1 MKSFLPLH
9 LWESLSPPSQ
19 SHRMRPILH
28 EKSFFLCLL
37 YYFFITLSHA
47 QEVTNEL
54 EPSVAE
60 FFKTYSTENY
70 YPGNVMRADSVRVFE
85 DVQTVAVYANETFC
99 SQHLNSELVQE
110 IYANLREGLPEAYK
124 DFELTILSKKG
135 YTLEE
140 LVPNFLREK
149 AQDESRLWGE
159 RDYEGQPWVTNASLP
174 YKVSRGLQNRHLFI
188 WPSHGRY
195 FKAGGWRWQRP
206 QLFCTTEDLFTQSI
220 VYPYLFP
227 MLEKAGAIVCCPR
240 ERDIQKS
247 EAIVDNDNPGRQG
260 TYREFQEDGAPWN
273 TPSNAV
279 GFAAP
284 AGLLTDSVMPFTLGS
299 FRTVETTSVKTRLSQ
314 AKWTP
319 RIPKTGKYAVYVSY
333 ATLPNS
339 IPDAHY
345 TIRHKGGSTEWI
357 VNQQMGGGTWV
368 YLGTYTFDEGETS
381 ACVTLTNE
389 SEFQGIVTADAVRFG
404 GGVGQT
410 SKGWSGTSGLPRFLE
425 AARYYAQWAG
435 VPDSLFNTEQGC
447 DDYKDDLRVRSNMLN
462 LLSGSSIYRP
472 DSAGRGVP
480 FELSLALHTDAGVRT
495 GPVYGSLAICTT
507 QGDSGQTT
515 YPTGLSRLASHDFGA
530 LLLDGLVNDLSQTFS
545 KPWTRREL
553 WDRNYA
559 ETRMPDV
566 PSAILEML
574 SHQNF
579 TDMKYGHDPYFKFVL
594 ARSIYKSILRY
605 IYFQHGIKK
614 YVVAPL
620 PVKAFSAVL
629 DEGGRNVQLR
639 WETTPDP
646 LEKSAMPSAFVLYTR
661 IGNGDFDNG
670 RLIGNDQK
678 INLPISPGVLYSY
691 KICAV
696 NEGGESFP
704 SEILSVYSGPHGA
717 KRVLVVNGFT
727 RVSGPARV
735 ETPDSLG
742 FDLAKD
748 IGVPYLYTT
757 AFSGEQLNF
766 DPTARGKEGVNGLGY
781 SGQELTGKIIAGNT
795 FDFCFEH
802 GQSIAATGEYS
813 FSSVSRE
820 AFESKSFDL
829 KHFDVIDFIAGQEAD
844 VKQNLLPAKAFTIR
858 TRERLENFLK
868 AGGAL
873 LVSGSFIGSDSHSA
887 AEMRFTKDVLKYE
900 CAGKAERDSTDFVI
914 GLNLRF
920 DIFQTPNATHYASQH
935 PDILLPTS
943 DKAFTAFAYAGGR
956 SAGIAYKGNDY
967 RVIAMGFPFECIKE
981 ESIRHSAMRALLDFL
996 TD

>member
-1 MKSFLPLH
+1 
-9 LWESLSPPSQ
+9 
-19 SHRMRPILH
+19 MRPNSLPKILFLYFLY
-28 EKSFFLCLL
+28 SFS
-37 YYFFITLSHA
+37 ITLSQA
-47 QEVTNEL
+47 QEAKSKL
-54 EPSVAE
+54 ESGVAD

-70 YPGNVMRADSVRVFE
+70 YPASLMQADSVRVYE
-85 DVQTVAVYANETFC
+85 EEKTVAVYANETFC
-99 SQHLNSELVQE
+99 SQPLSSETVRE
-110 IYANLREGLPEAYK
+110 IYTSMREKLPEAYK
-124 DFELTILSKKG
+124 DFELTIFNKRG

-140 LVPNFLREK
+140 LIPNYLRGK
-149 AQDESRLWGE
+149 ALDESRLWGGL
-159 RDYEGQPWVTNASLP
+159 DYEGKPWVTNASLP

-206 QLFCTTEDLFTQSI
+206 LLFCTTEDLFTQSV

-240 ERDIQKS
+240 ERDVQKS
-247 EAIVDNDNPGRQG
+247 EAIVDNDHPGRQG
-260 TYREFQEDGAPWN
+260 TYREFEEDGAPWK
-273 TPSNAV
+273 TPSDAV

-284 AGLLTDSVMPFTLGS
+284 AGLLTDSVMPFKMGS
-299 FRTVETTSVKTRLSQ
+299 FRAVETTGVKTRLSQ

-319 RIPKTGKYAVYVSY
+319 RIPKAGRYAVYVSY
-333 ATLPNS
+333 ATLANS

-345 TIRHKGGSTEWI
+345 TIRHKGGATEWI

-368 YLGTYTFDEGETS
+368 YLGTYLFDEGETS
-381 ACVTLTNE
+381 GCVTLTNE
-389 SEFQGIVTADAVRFG
+389 SEFQGMVTADAVRFG

-410 SKGWSGTSGLPRFLE
+410 YKGWSGTSGLPRFLE

-435 VPDSLFNTEQGC
+435 VPDSLFNTEQGA

-462 LLSGSSIYRP
+462 FLSGSSIYRP
-472 DSAGRGVP
+472 EGVGLGVP

-507 QGDSGQTT
+507 ADASGQTT

-530 LLLDGLVNDLSQTFS
+530 LLLDGLVDDLSKTFG
-545 KPWTRREL
+545 KTWTRREL

-559 ETRMPDV
+559 ETRMPDI

-579 TDMKYGHDPYFKFVL
+579 TDMKYAHDPYFKFVL
-594 ARSIYKSILRY
+594 SRSIYKSILRY
-605 IYFQHGIKK
+605 ISFLHGIKK
-614 YVVAPL
+614 YVVEPL

-629 DEGGRNVQLR
+629 DEDGRNVQLR
-639 WETTPDP
+639 WEVTPDS
-646 LEKSAMPSAFVLYTR
+646 LEDSATPTGFVLYTR
-661 IGNGDFDNG
+661 IGNSDFDNG
-670 RLIGNDQK
+670 KLIGNDRK
-678 INLPISPGVLYSY
+678 INLPVSPGVLYSY

-704 SEILSVYSGPHGA
+704 SEILSVYSTPHGA
-717 KRVLVVNGFT
+717 KRVLLVNGFT
-727 RVSGPARV
+727 RVSGPARI
-735 ETPDSLG
+735 ETPDSVG

-748 IGVPYLYTT
+748 IGVPYLYTS

-766 DPTARGKEGVNGLGY
+766 NPSAQGKEGVNSLGY

-802 GQSIAATGEYS
+802 GLSIAATGEYS

-820 AFESKSFDL
+820 AFESKSLDL
-829 KHFDVIDFIAGQEAD
+829 KPFEVIDFIAGQEAD
-844 VKQNLLPAKAFTIR
+844 LKQNLLPAKVFTPR
-858 TRERLENFLK
+858 TRERLENFLQS
-868 AGGAL
+868 GGSL
-873 LVSGSFIGSDSHSA
+873 LVSGSFIGSDCHSA
-887 AEMRFTKDVLKYE
+887 SEMRFTKDLLKYE
-900 CAGKAERDSTDFVI
+900 CAGKAQRDSSDFVI

-920 DIFQTPNATHYASQH
+920 DIFRTPNATHYASQH

-943 DKAFTAFAYAGGR
+943 EDAFTAFAYAGGH
-956 SAGIAYKGNDY
+956 SAGIAYKGKDY

-981 ESIRHSAMRALLDFL
+981 EGIRHSAMRALLAFL
-996 TD
+996 TE